1 MTPKEINEIREELM
15 EEQRQE
21 AIAEAKHQE
30 LLQNNEDYA
39 VEYVVA
45 KYGLTEGIR
54 KAVQELNDIGWSY
67 DSKGLLH
74 EISYMV

>member
-1 MTPKEINEIREELM
+1 MEITKIREELM

-30 LLQNNEDYA
+30 LLQSDEEYA
-39 VEYVVA
+39 VEYVIA

-54 KAVQELNDIGWSY
+54 KAVQELCSIGWKY
-67 DSKGLLH
+67 DNATLLH
-74 EISYMV
+74 ELKYMV